1 MTDEPLYPP
10 IEPLETGGLALDDP
24 HVMYW
29 EVCGNPAGR
38 PALFL
43 HGGPGAGLSPDHRR
57 FFDPAHYRVVLFDQ
71 RGSGRSTPLG
81 ELRDNTTQHLI
92 ADIEALREN
101 LGIDQWLVFGGSWGS
116 TLALAYAEAHPER
129 VLGLVLR
136 GIFLARAHEAEW
148 FMTGMGRFFPEHH
161 RRFLEALPEAER
173 GDPLANYYRRIADP
187 DPAVHRPAARAWSV
201 YEGACATLMPSAETV
216 AAFAEDTMALGL
228 ARLESHYFV
237 NRCFLEE
244 GQLLRDL
251 GRIRHLPAVIV
262 QGRYDVICPPAT
274 AQELAD
280 AWPEAEFVIV
290 PDAGH
295 SAVEPG
301 IKHALVAATDRMRNL

>member
-1 MTDEPLYPP
+1 
-10 IEPLETGGLALDDP
+10 
-24 HVMYW
+24 
-29 EVCGNPAGR
+29 
-38 PALFL
+38 
-43 HGGPGAGLSPDHRR
+43 
-57 FFDPAHYRVVLFDQ
+57 
-71 RGSGRSTPLG
+71 
-81 ELRDNTTQHLI
+81 
-92 ADIEALREN
+92 
-101 LGIDQWLVFGGSWGS
+101 
-116 TLALAYAEAHPER
+116 
-129 VLGLVLR
+129 
-136 GIFLARAHEAEW
+136 
-148 FMTGMGRFFPEHH
+148 
-161 RRFLEALPEAER
+161 
-173 GDPLANYYRRIADP
+173 
-187 DPAVHRPAARAWSV
+187 
-201 YEGACATLMPSAETV
+201 MPSAETV

-295 SAVEPG
+295 SAMEPG